1 MNGRINMD
9 LISYMVQLY
18 SEHPETGS
26 KLEDGIDGAI
36 WFEFQDG
43 EDYHYA
49 ACMFSKKKFGNYKG
63 ANVWMWNGLYDKITL
78 TPSIK
83 FPDYRFHC
91 YVTRGL
97 VEILS
102 DSSVV
107 NKAVRKNYN
116 EFFGLQ
122 E

>member
-1 MNGRINMD
+1 ME

-18 SEHPETGS
+18 SEHPEAGS

-36 WFEFQDG
+36 WFEFQEG
-43 EDYHYA
+43 GDYHYA
-49 ACMFSKKKFGNYKG
+49 AALFSKKKFGNYKG
-63 ANVWMWNGLYDKITL
+63 ANVWMWNGQYQNITL
-78 TPSIK
+78 SPSIK

-116 EFFGLQ
+116 EFFGLH
-122 E
+122 EE